1 MSCRGFVRTLEFIF
15 LCSFQFEVL
24 LHCCVLFIPESEGG
38 TVKTPPAAAG
48 PGADSELQEPAPGS
62 EAAFGSPA
70 SHEAAEGEEE
80 SPGGEADP
88 LCEMEA
94 RDID

>member
-1 MSCRGFVRTLEFIF
+1 M
-15 LCSFQFEVL
+15 
-24 LHCCVLFIPESEGG
+24 
-38 TVKTPPAAAG
+38 KTPPAAAG

-94 RDID
+94 RDIDWMNFTNGRSCLDSLGLHIIFTPKPVAKIF